1 MNRSLLT
8 AAALGV
14 ASSAPALADEMTITR
29 AETLKYVDAPQT
41 HFTGK
46 ARFAPYP
53 AIPGSTDRSAIVEF
67 SPGVINNWHTHT
79 HGQYIIIT
87 EGKGRVQVWGKP
99 IQTVRKGDVVWF
111 PPGVKHWHGAAEGS
125 TMSHIA
131 IAPRG
136 EQNKTTWLE
145 RVDLPAA
152 ATAKPTA
159 PAAGSAGSLP
169 PIHISEAEKQKHLQT
184 TPLTERQLAIVPIA
198 GLSATGDLE
207 RLKPAI
213 AQGLDKG
220 LTVSEVR
227 EIFAHQHAY
236 AGFPRALNGIITL
249 QTVLKERADAGVRD
263 EAGQDATPLTNPDY
277 YRLGRETLLT
287 MGNDKAANS
296 VLFDFP
302 GIDHALKAHLFG
314 YLFHRDNLSHVNR
327 QLVTVSTLSALGNV
341 NAQLTSHL
349 KNTQNLG
356 IGRTELARVF
366 SVLEESVSLAVADNA
381 RAVLKSVP

>member
-14 ASSAPALADEMTITR
+14 ASTAPALADEMTINR
-29 AETLKYVDAPQT
+29 AETLKYVDAPQA

-67 SPGVINNWHTHT
+67 SLGVINNWHTHT
-79 HGQYIIIT
+79 HGQYLIIT
-87 EGKGRVQVWGKP
+87 EGVGRVQVWGQP
-99 IQTVRKGDVVWF
+99 IRTVRKGDVVWF
-111 PPGVKHWHGAAEGS
+111 PPDVKHWHGAAEDS

-152 ATAKPTA
+152 ATAKPAA
-159 PAAGSAGSLP
+159 PAAGRAGSLP
-169 PIHISEAEKQKHLQT
+169 PIHLSEAEKQKHVQT

-249 QTVLKERADAGVRD
+249 QTVLKERAAAGVRD
-263 EAGQDATPLTNPDY
+263 EAGQDAAPLTNPDY

-314 YLFHRDNLSHVNR
+314 YLFHRDNLAFVDR
-327 QLVTVSTLSALGNV
+327 QLVTVSTLAALGNV
-341 NAQLTSHL
+341 EPQLTSHL
-349 KNTQNLG
+349 KNTQHLG
-356 IGRTELARVF
+356 VRTADLGRVF
-366 SVLEESVSLAVADNA
+366 DVLEKDVNPGMAVNA
-381 RAVLKSVP
+381 RRLLQKR